1 MCDAKEQDAA
11 NVQEWSGVGSLTP
24 ELKLQ
29 AVVSCLTRELTT
41 ELECSGMSS
50 ECSQAGISPTPG
62 QRSLQPSLS
71 CPEFDPRP
79 HIVKKEPA
87 LKMSFNL

>member
-1 MCDAKEQDAA
+1 MCDAQEQDAT
-11 NVQEWSGVGSLTP
+11 NVQEWSGVGSHTP

-29 AVVSCLTRELTT
+29 AVISCLTRGLTI
-41 ELECSGMSS
+41 ELECSGTSS
-50 ECSQAGISPTPG
+50 ECSQAGISPAPG